1 MNRIIIAIASV
12 AVFGALLAG
21 CDKQVQQ
28 SDIAQLQQRFG
39 ELESRVETKLQEM
52 KDEIEEIKGEIEE
65 IKGEVEA
72 AADAD
77 DVEKLQKRVEVLES
91 NLKRLR

>member
-1 MNRIIIAIASV
+1 M
-12 AVFGALLAG
+12 
-21 CDKQVQQ
+21 
-28 SDIAQLQQRFG
+28 
-39 ELESRVETKLQEM
+39 ETKLQEM
-52 KDEIEEIKGEIEE
+52 KNEIEEIKGEIEE

-77 DVEKLQKRVEVLES
+77 DVEKIQKRVEVLES

>member
-1 MNRIIIAIASV
+1 MNRIIAIASI
-12 AVFGALLAG
+12 AVFSALLAG
-21 CDKQVQQ
+21 CDKQVQR
-28 SDIAQLQQRFG
+28 SDIAQLQQHFG
-39 ELESRVETKLQEM
+39 ELESRVETKLNEM

-65 IKGEVEA
+65 IKGEVES

-77 DVEKLQKRVEVLES
+77 DVEKIQKRVEVLES

>member
-1 MNRIIIAIASV
+1 MNRIIAIASI

-21 CDKQVQQ
+21 CDKQAQQ
-28 SDIAQLQQRFG
+28 SDIAQLQQHFG
-39 ELESRVETKLQEM
+39 ELELRVETKLQEM

-77 DVEKLQKRVEVLES
+77 DVEKIQKRVEVLES